1 MNNLLNYIVV
11 ATIALQLS
19 GCGGAQRVYSTEPL
33 NASSVSFNAAGMGC
47 PKCANNITLLLTD
60 IDGVDGVN
68 VNMGTG
74 VVDVD
79 LIGNNQVSESDLAK
93 AIYEAGFTYKGMV
106 EE

>member
-11 ATIALQLS
+11 TTIALQLVC
-19 GCGGAQRVYSTEPL
+19 CGGAQRVYSTEPL

-60 IDGVDGVN
+60 IDGVDDVN

-74 VVDVD
+74 VIDVNFVGD
-79 LIGNNQVSESDLAK
+79 SQASESDLAT
-93 AIYEAGFTYKGMV
+93 AVYEAGFTYKGLI